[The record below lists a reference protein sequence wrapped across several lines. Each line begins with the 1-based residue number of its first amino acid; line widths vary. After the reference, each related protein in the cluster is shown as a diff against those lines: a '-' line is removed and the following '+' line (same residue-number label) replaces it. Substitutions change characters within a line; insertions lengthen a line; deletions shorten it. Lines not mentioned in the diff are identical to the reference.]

1 MYNLRGSAIHPNSL
15 PYFINIFLNSIPS
28 TLRSRFYI
36 VEAMLM
42 GVSLKEAASRMI
54 LKAACP
60 KCKEILG
67 IMVRPPKDIKATKLE
82 IEMLQGLEG
91 QRAQGPKDRK
101 PRKKLSEDVAA
112 LSQIK
117 ELWIGG
123 ELTQSAIAENIGYP
137 RATVSDKIRQMIKS
151 GDLLERAI

>member
-15 PYFINIFLNSIPS
+15 HYFINIFLNSRPS

-36 VEAMLM
+36 VEAMLI

-67 IMVRPPKDIKATKLE
+67 IIVRPPKDIKATKLE
-82 IEMLQGLEG
+82 IEML
-91 QRAQGPKDRK
+91 QGPKDRK

-137 RATVSDKIRQMIKS
+137 RATVSDKIRQMVKS